1 MLPGALARERLAVPV
16 IGAPMFIIS
25 QPELVIAQCTS
36 GVVGA
41 FPSLNARPEPMLDVW
56 LERIERALAEHDA
69 RHPERPSA
77 PYAVNLIVH
86 KSNPR
91 LLHDLEACVKHEVKI
106 VITSLGARPDVNEA
120 VHSYGGVVLHD
131 VINVAFARKAI
142 EKGADGLIAVAS
154 GAGGHAG
161 TWSPFALVQEIRA
174 WFDGP
179 LALSGAIANGRSVL
193 AARAMGADFAYVGSA
208 FIATREAHAD
218 DAYKQSI
225 VDSSAHDIVYTN
237 LFTGVHGNY
246 LRASIERAGLDP
258 DNLPESDPSKMSFAS
273 DKTKAWRDI
282 WGSGQGIGA
291 VDGVPSAR
299 ELVERLTREYDAALA
314 ELAAEKT
321 RPALSP

>member
-1 MLPGALARERLAVPV
+1 MVPDALAHHRLRVPV
-16 IGAPMFIIS
+16 IGAPMFIVS
-25 QPELVIAQCTS
+25 QPELVIAQCAA
-36 GVVGA
+36 GVVGS
-41 FPSLNARPEPMLDVW
+41 FPSLNARPEPMLDAW
-56 LERIERALAEHDA
+56 LDRIEAELAEHDA
-69 RHPERPSA
+69 RHPDRPSA
-77 PYAVNLIVH
+77 PFAVNLIVH

-91 LLHDLEACVKHEVKI
+91 LMHDVEVCVKHKVKI
-106 VITSLGARPDVNEA
+106 VITSLGARPEVNEA

-142 EKGADGLIAVAS
+142 EKGADGLIAVAA

-179 LALSGAIANGRSVL
+179 LALSGAIANGRAVL
-193 AARAMGADFAYVGSA
+193 AARAMGADFGYVGSA

-225 VDSSAHDIVYTN
+225 VESSAHDIVYTN

-258 DNLPESDPSKMSFAS
+258 ENLPESDPSKMSFAQ
-273 DKTKAWRDI
+273 KTKAWRDI

-291 VDGVPSAR
+291 VTHVPSAG
-299 ELVERLTREYDAALA
+299 EFVERLAREYEAALDA
-314 ELAAEKT
+314 LAREHAT
-321 RPALSP
+321 TLSR